1 MLLSPSQ
8 LSSISSKDRS
18 SKTPTATEALA
29 SRYRHL
35 FVLPSTLQLII
46 YGGVASLLLSLLS
59 KGIGGL
65 PTFALC
71 LLVFVL
77 SASAISSALL
87 VIERKTIGTLRRV
100 LALMMAAELLWLLI
114 AAIGGA
120 YSWAS
125 GSPYPLTNAVL
136 FGAFVSI
143 GFEFLVIHG
152 AFQKSASVS
161 FVLALIHP
169 VSTVLVVRTPELTEH
184 LDPVAATCGA
194 VATALLVSFPLLLR
208 RKKTSLG
215 HDALSLFQAF
225 MKTWTAG
232 DSAQLEE
239 AIAEHSEEVDVI
251 TKVLRFRTKDG
262 DTYLVL
268 PGVHPGPFH
277 PVGSY
282 DLPGIITR
290 AFKELGPVMTL
301 HRPGGHERNLA
312 TQADT
317 SRYVH
322 DVFELAKTITSHKE
336 HAFLR
341 GPLYAHVG
349 GATVSSS
356 AFGDDLVL
364 TISFAPLGSDDI
376 DTRYE
381 DKLAKTASE
390 LGFDLSVVDAHNSIN
405 SNLQSP
411 AIDDQGWRRLF
422 EDTRISEARRI
433 SIAYSHSSEV
443 GFVGKGDLTE
453 NGLGL
458 FMIEV
463 GGTKSALVLADANN
477 SVSVLRAQVAAAL
490 GSAGYGLVEFCT
502 SDSHNLAA
510 RGLTA
515 ERGYE
520 ALGEATPP
528 ASVADVSVKMA
539 SLAASRLAPAEY
551 GSAKLKSSVRVFGS
565 RALGEFASLAQASSD
580 FSKSYFRLAVIAAAA
595 LMLAS
600 ILF

>member
-1 MLLSPSQ
+1 M
-8 LSSISSKDRS
+8 SSTSFRDRS
-18 SKTPTATEALA
+18 PKTRTATEALA

-35 FVLPSTLQLII
+35 FVLPSALRLII
-46 YGGVASLLLSLLS
+46 YGGIACLLLSLIS
-59 KGIGGL
+59 KGTGGF

-77 SASAISSALL
+77 SAAAISSALML
-87 VIERKTIGTLRRV
+87 IERKTIGTFRRV
-100 LALMMAAELLWLLI
+100 LALMMAAELLWLLV

-120 YSWAS
+120 YSWSS
-125 GSPYPLTNAVL
+125 GSPYPLTNAIL
-136 FGAFVSI
+136 FGAFVST

-152 AFQKSASVS
+152 AFQRSATVS
-161 FVLALIHP
+161 FMLALIHP
-169 VSTVLVVRTPELTEH
+169 VSTALVVRTPQLTEH
-184 LDPVAATCGA
+184 LDTVAASCGA
-194 VATALLVSFPLLLR
+194 VAMVLLVSFPLLLR
-208 RKKTSLG
+208 RRKTSLG

-232 DSAQLEE
+232 DSARLEE
-239 AIAEHSEEVDVI
+239 VIAEHSEEVEVT
-251 TKVLRFRTKDG
+251 TKVLRFRTGAG

-282 DLPGIITR
+282 DLPGIVAR
-290 AFKELGPVMTL
+290 AFKGIGPVMTL

-317 SRYVH
+317 SKYVH
-322 DVFELAKTITSHKE
+322 EVFELAKTITSHKE
-336 HAFLR
+336 QAFLR
-341 GPLYAHVG
+341 GPLHTHVG
-349 GATVSSS
+349 KATVSSS
-356 AFGDDLVL
+356 AFGDDLIL

-381 DKLAKTASE
+381 DELAKSASE
-390 LGFDLSVVDAHNSIN
+390 SGFDLSVVDAHNSIN
-405 SNLQSP
+405 PDLQSP
-411 AIDDQGWRRLF
+411 VTDEQEWKRLF
-422 EDTRISEARRI
+422 EDTRTSEARRI
-433 SIAYSHSSEV
+433 SVAYSHSSEV
-443 GFVGKGDLTE
+443 GFAGKGDLTE

-463 GGTKSALVLADANN
+463 EGTKSVLVLADANN
-477 SVSVLRAQVAAAL
+477 SVPDLRAQVAAAL

-520 ALGEATPP
+520 ALGEATSP

-551 GSAKLKSSVRVFGS
+551 GSAKMKSSVRVFGS
-565 RALGEFASLAQASSD
+565 KGLGEFASLTQESSD
-580 FSKSYFRLAVIAAAA
+580 FSKSYFRLAIIAASA

-600 ILF
+600 IFF

>member
-1 MLLSPSQ
+1 
-8 LSSISSKDRS
+8 LSSTSSRDQS
-18 SKTPTATEALA
+18 STSLSATEALA

-35 FVLPSTLQLII
+35 FVLPSTPLLII
-46 YGGVASLLLSLLS
+46 YSAVTCLLLSFLS
-59 KGIGGL
+59 KGTGGFL
-65 PTFALC
+65 TFVLC
-71 LLVFVL
+71 LLVFIL
-77 SASAISSALL
+77 SASAVSSALL
-87 VIERKTIGTLRRV
+87 MIERKTIGTFRRV
-100 LALMMAAELLWLLI
+100 LALMMATELLWLLI
-114 AAIGGA
+114 AAMGGA

-125 GSPYPLTNAVL
+125 GSPYPLTNAIL
-136 FGAFVSI
+136 FGAFVSA

-169 VSTVLVVRTPELTEH
+169 VSTVLTVRTPELIGH
-184 LDPVAATCGA
+184 LDPIAVSCGVVAA
-194 VATALLVSFPLLLR
+194 VLLVAFPLLLR
-208 RKKTSLG
+208 RKRTSLG
-215 HDALSLFQAF
+215 HDALSLFRAF

-239 AIAEHSEEVDVI
+239 AITELSEEVEVT
-251 TKVLRFRTKDG
+251 TKVLRFRTRAG

-282 DLPGIITR
+282 DLPGIIAR
-290 AFKELGPVMTL
+290 AFRELGPVMTL

-317 SRYVH
+317 SKYAQ
-322 DVFELAKTITSHKE
+322 DVVELAKTIVSRKE
-336 HAFLR
+336 QAFLR
-341 GPLYAHVG
+341 GPLYARIG
-349 GATVSSS
+349 KATVSSS
-356 AFGDDLVL
+356 AFGDDLVM

-376 DTRYE
+376 DTSYE
-381 DKLAKTASE
+381 EKLAKSASE
-390 LGFDLSVVDAHNSIN
+390 SGFDLSVVDAHNSIDPD
-405 SNLQSP
+405 LQSP

-422 EDTRISEARRI
+422 EDTRTSKASRI
-433 SIAYSHSSEV
+433 SVAYSHSSEV
-443 GFVGKGDLTE
+443 GFTGKGDLTE

-458 FMIEV
+458 VMIDAE
-463 GGTKSALVLADANN
+463 GTKSVLILADANN
-477 SVSVLRAQVAAAL
+477 SVSGLRAQVAAAL

-515 ERGYE
+515 ARGYE

-528 ASVADVSVKMA
+528 SSVADVSMKMA
-539 SLAASRLAPAEY
+539 SLAASRLASAEY
-551 GSAKLKSSVRVFGS
+551 GSAKMKSRVRVFGS
-565 RALGEFASLAQASSD
+565 RALGEFACLTQASSD
-580 FSKSYFRLAVIAAAA
+580 FSKGYFRLAIITAAV

-600 ILF
+600 IFF

>member
-1 MLLSPSQ
+1 
-8 LSSISSKDRS
+8 LSSTSSRERS
-18 SKTPTATEALA
+18 SKTRTATEALA

-35 FVLPSTLQLII
+35 FVLPSTPQLII
-46 YGGVASLLLSLLS
+46 YGGIASLLLSLLS
-59 KGIGGL
+59 KGTGGL
-65 PTFALC
+65 FTFGLC
-71 LLVFVL
+71 LLVFLL
-77 SASAISSALL
+77 STSAVSGGLL
-87 VIERKTIGTLRRV
+87 IIERKTIGTFRRV

-125 GSPYPLTNAVL
+125 GSPNPLTNAIL
-136 FGAFVSI
+136 FGAFVST

-152 AFQKSASVS
+152 AFQRSASIS
-161 FVLALIHP
+161 FMLALIHP
-169 VSTVLVVRTPELTEH
+169 VSTVLVVRTPELTQH
-184 LDPVAATCGA
+184 LDPVAASCGA
-194 VATALLVSFPLLLR
+194 VATALLVSFPMLLR
-208 RKKTSLG
+208 RRKTSLG

-232 DSAQLEE
+232 DSGQLEE
-239 AIAEHSEEVDVI
+239 VIAEHSEEVEVT
-251 TKVLRFRTKDG
+251 TKVLRFRTRAG

-282 DLPGIITR
+282 DLPGIIAR

-317 SRYVH
+317 SKYVQ
-322 DVFELAKTITSHKE
+322 DVIELAKTITPHKE
-336 HAFLR
+336 QAFLR
-341 GPLYAHVG
+341 GPLCAHVG
-349 GATVSSS
+349 KATASSS
-356 AFGDDLVL
+356 AFGNDLVM

-381 DKLAKTASE
+381 DELAKSASE

-405 SNLQSP
+405 PDLQSP

-422 EDTRISEARRI
+422 EDTKASEARRI
-433 SIAYSHSSEV
+433 SVAYSHSSEV
-443 GFVGKGDLTE
+443 GFAGKGDLTE

-458 FMIEV
+458 FMFDAE
-463 GGTKSALVLADANN
+463 GTKSVLVLADANN
-477 SVSVLRAQVAAAL
+477 SVSGLKAQLAAAL
-490 GSAGYGLVEFCT
+490 SSAGYGLIEFCT

-510 RGLTA
+510 KGLTA

-528 ASVADVSVKMA
+528 SSVAEVSVKMA
-539 SLAASRLAPAEY
+539 NLAASRLAPAEY
-551 GSAKLKSSVRVFGS
+551 GSAKMKSRVRVFGS
-565 RALGEFASLAQASSD
+565 KALGEFASLTQASSD
-580 FSKSYFRLAVIAAAA
+580 FSKNYFRLAVTAITA

-600 ILF
+600 TFF